1 MKFEIY
7 KNGQGRISRGVAA
20 AGAGI
25 LLLLGCYR
33 FYWFLHS
40 YVWASTPIAGIEIP
54 GLGTPLSAA
63 LLISFAAVAVCG
75 LLVFYAVNRPD
86 LADLLI
92 ETESE
97 MRKVTWPTFEEAK
110 NSSLVVVV
118 CVVIMAVLIT
128 VFDIV
133 LRQVF
138 TLVGIG

>member
-7 KNGQGRISRGVAA
+7 KNGQGRFARGAAA

-33 FYWFLHS
+33 LYWFLHS
-40 YVWASTPIAGIEIP
+40 YVWASAPIAGIEIP

-63 LLISFAAVAVCG
+63 LLLALAAVVVFG
-75 LLVFYAVNRPD
+75 LVVFYAVNRPD

-128 VFDIV
+128 VFDAA
-133 LRQVF
+133 LRLAIS
-138 TLVGIG
+138 LVGIG